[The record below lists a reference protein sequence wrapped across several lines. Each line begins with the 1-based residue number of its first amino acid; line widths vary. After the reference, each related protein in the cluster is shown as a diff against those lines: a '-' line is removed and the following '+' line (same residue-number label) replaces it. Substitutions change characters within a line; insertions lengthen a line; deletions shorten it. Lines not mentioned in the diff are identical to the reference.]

1 MKRVIKVCV
10 LAALVASFAGCKRT
24 RHDDAI
30 PANASSNCLEVAKYI
45 STLPKLIAS
54 KRLQDRGEFNR
65 GIFKMCSALSNDV
78 EVFYIARGLENTAL
92 RTDLRQLDFQG
103 WQYTESWIRELLFA
117 ARGMYSSV
125 SGGREEALECWFR
138 ELDFFDAERERCEA
152 ESRRC
157 EKEARRCYETARKL
171 ELAGDLESG
180 RKARAAG
187 GKYGRAHC
195 NFMHQ
200 ASLCRGTLS
209 ATCNLVV
216 DSESSILAK
225 FCKEN
230 PGRASKMIARVSK
243 RLGRKPKWCK

>member
-10 LAALVASFAGCKRT
+10 LAALVVSFAGCKRT
-24 RHDDAI
+24 RHDDVI

-54 KRLQDRGEFNR
+54 KRLQNRGEFNR

-78 EVFYIARGLENTAL
+78 EVSYIARGLENTAL
-92 RTDLRQLDFQG
+92 RTDLRQLDFQR

-152 ESRRC
+152 EARRC
-157 EKEARRCYETARKL
+157 ENEARKCYKTARKF
-171 ELAGDLESG
+171 ELAGDCKSG
-180 RKARAAG
+180 RDAQATITVVHIAISCIRPVFAE
-187 GKYGRAHC
+187 AH
-195 NFMHQ
+195 
-200 ASLCRGTLS
+200 
-209 ATCNLVV
+209 
-216 DSESSILAK
+216 
-225 FCKEN
+225 
-230 PGRASKMIARVSK
+230 
-243 RLGRKPKWCK
+243 